1 MSRATII
8 LNTDDAK
15 RKAIEWIRLAPRE
28 TRVEFKRS
36 KRSLPQ
42 NARMWAMLTEIST
55 QLRWHGMKL
64 KPDQWKLVFMSGLR
78 DETNTIINFSGNG
91 FISLGYSTSDLSKDE
106 MSMLMELIAE
116 YGARHGVSF
125 SEVAEGELISERQ

>member
-1 MSRATII
+1 
-8 LNTDDAK
+8 
-15 RKAIEWIRLAPRE
+15 
-28 TRVEFKRS
+28 
-36 KRSLPQ
+36 
-42 NARMWAMLTEIST
+42 
-55 QLRWHGMKL
+55 
-64 KPDQWKLVFMSGLR
+64 MSGLR